1 MIMLKKMRQRKLNFE
16 NNTYDCDVG
25 VIGEHN
31 ATELVI
37 TPPSVMPDGAEYRL
51 CFNPGGLSE
60 LLSPSDNKTIAY
72 PLPAA
77 VTSSAYCCVTL
88 IGYVNDEQI
97 YKSRMVRLHFSQS
110 ADGDMQIDPQK
121 PGIVDEINANTKA
134 RHNHG
139 NKETLDKFGETDGN
153 PTYNGQPIGGGTV
166 GDITAEDVSYTRAD
180 EGWNNVKQALDGL
193 TNYLGAYGEA
203 IDDLGKNSHTHDNKS
218 VLDMLSDADGKLQYA
233 GSDVGLKGDTG
244 PQGPQGEKGDKGDKG
259 DTGAQGEK
267 GDKGDTGPQGPQGEP
282 GAAGY
287 TPVKGTDY
295 WTAADKA
302 EIVEDVL
309 AALPTWTGGSY

>member
-1 MIMLKKMRQRKLNFE
+1 MMLKKMRQRKLNFE

-134 RHNHG
+134 RHSHS
-139 NKETLDKFGETDGN
+139 NKETLDKFGETDGQ
-153 PTYNGQPIGGGTV
+153 PTYNGEPIGGGSV
-166 GDITAEDVSYTRAD
+166 GDITAEDVTYTNPNESWA
-180 EGWNNVKQALDGL
+180 NTKQALDGL
-193 TNYLGAYGEA
+193 TDYLVGYGAS
-203 IDDLGKNSHTHDNKS
+203 IDELAQSAHTHDNKT
-218 VLDMLSDADGKLQYA
+218 VLDKLSVADGKLQYD
-233 GSDVGLKGDTG
+233 GSDVGLKGD
-244 PQGPQGEKGDKGDKG
+244 KGDKG
-259 DTGAQGEK
+259 
-267 GDKGDTGPQGPQGEP
+267 EP
-282 GAAGY
+282 GADGY

-295 WTAADKA
+295 WTEADKA
-302 EIVEDVL
+302 EIVDDVL

>member
-1 MIMLKKMRQRKLNFE
+1 MMLKKMRQRKLNFE

-134 RHNHG
+134 RHSHS
-139 NKETLDKFGETDGN
+139 NKDILDKFGETDGS
-153 PTYNGQPIGGGTV
+153 PTYNGEPIGGGSV
-166 GDITAEDVSYTRAD
+166 GDITAEDVTYTNQYESWA
-180 EGWNNVKQALDGL
+180 NTKQALDGL
-193 TNYLGAYGEA
+193 TDYLVNYGAS
-203 IDDLGKNSHTHDNKS
+203 IDELAQSAHTHSNKAILDKLS
-218 VLDMLSDADGKLQYA
+218 VADDKLQYD
-233 GSDVGLKGDTG
+233 GSDVGLKGDKGDPFTYSDFTAE
-244 PQGPQGEKGDKGDKG
+244 QLAALKGDKGDKG
-259 DTGAQGEK
+259 DTG
-267 GDKGDTGPQGPQGEP
+267 DP
-282 GAAGY
+282 GADGY

-295 WTAADKA
+295 WTESDKA
-302 EIVEDVL
+302 EIVDDVL

>member
-1 MIMLKKMRQRKLNFE
+1 MMLKKMRQRKLNFE

-72 PLPAA
+72 PLPAV

-88 IGYVNDEQI
+88 VGYVNDEQI

-110 ADGDMQIDPQK
+110 ADGDIQIDPQK

-134 RHNHG
+134 RHSHS
-139 NKETLDKFGETDGN
+139 NKDILDKFGETDGS
-153 PTYNGQPIGGGTV
+153 PTYNGEPIGGGSV
-166 GDITAEDVSYTRAD
+166 GDITAEDVAYTYPNTDWTNAKEAFDGIIATFDYYGGITD
-180 EGWNNVKQALDGL
+180 ELAQFAH
-193 TNYLGAYGEA
+193 
-203 IDDLGKNSHTHDNKS
+203 IHDNKT
-218 VLDMLSDADGKLQYA
+218 VLDKLSVAGGKLQYD
-233 GSDVGLKGDTG
+233 GSDVGLKGD
-244 PQGPQGEKGDKGDKG
+244 KG
-259 DTGAQGEK
+259 DT
-267 GDKGDTGPQGPQGEP
+267 
-282 GAAGY
+282 
-287 TPVKGTDY
+287 PVRGTDY
-295 WTAADKA
+295 WTPADKA
-302 EIVEDVL
+302 EMVDDVL
-309 AALPTWTGGSY
+309 AALPTWAGGSY